1 MQEQPRNR
9 DWVKNAAIIFLVVIL
24 VLTFFSNTIMNRT
37 LPEVATQE
45 VTSGSIV
52 ARVRGT
58 GTVQANSNTQVKM
71 DRNRVIRSVL
81 VKVGQQVNAGDVLFT
96 LGEGASEDIDAA
108 EEKVQSL
115 QASYNK
121 MAATMPEFNYS
132 TDTRKIGILADK
144 LAEAQ
149 SALEKAEAKK
159 NASLNEQSLKN
170 LKIIQS
176 ELARATEAR
185 KEAERKYND
194 DIAQLEELKGWKN
207 KQDSIVPEMVEHE
220 LLDGDLISNSSGYS
234 DRSRIETQI
243 TRVKTQVA
251 DTTYT
256 IVFYNEDE
264 TALYSSVI
272 GENVVP
278 TYPYYKFLGWFDPEG
293 KPIAPAT
300 KDTTYT
306 AKYSDTPVTTYN
318 IIFYNDD
325 GAALQSSVLSY
336 NDVPTYNSGTP
347 TSSKDT
353 ATETYRFLGWVDPDG
368 NPIAP
373 ATKDTTYTAKYSDTP
388 VTTTTTTTTYTIL
401 FYNDD
406 GTALESL
413 TLNPNDVPVYSYGT
427 PTSSKDT
434 DTETYR
440 FVKWVDPDGN
450 PIAPATKDTTY
461 TATYSDTPVTKT
473 SDIIINTGSIV
484 VNTDTPVTTTTYTI
498 VFYNDDGT
506 ALETLTLAPNDVP
519 VYSYGT
525 PTSSKDTATETY
537 QFLRWVDPDGNPIA
551 PATKD
556 TTYTAQ
562 YSDTPETNAS
572 PDNNGLLGA
581 NMDSF
586 ADNMLDSQDSSGS
599 QDDIGALNTQSLEEE
614 LNLEEEPENLDEFN
628 SLLASYITE
637 GLEQEIVEKKSEVID
652 ANLNSETGSQT
663 VSGENEGLEDELYE
677 IKAQE
682 ESSPKT
688 DAYYFDLDTQYNETK
703 LYSIHSDWEKNPN
716 EWLTCL
722 EYCLKVYNECE
733 NKIFVLQT
741 SSVEEYEAALEAEI
755 KWSDLYDKYME
766 TITPEGAN
774 AKARYEAWRTA
785 KDNYDTAVEAYHDK
799 KSNNETTLA
808 GYNADLANLWQQI
821 TKAKEKLADL
831 LGGEEAQITAKV
843 SGTIQTLSAAPG
855 DTKKKDDVLATIEV
869 PDMGYMMSFSV
880 TNDQASRLRVGDTG
894 TVSNF
899 YWGDEITAT
908 LKSIGQKSANY
919 DVIIPSSSV
928 RTDANGTYVLKMES
942 KNSPLGNRYLARRV
956 PVEVLA
962 VDDTNS
968 AVSAD
973 LGYGDYV
980 ITSSSAPLKNGQ
992 MVRLATSS

>member
-81 VKVGQQVNAGDVLFT
+81 VKVGQQVKEGDVLFT

-108 EEKVQSL
+108 EEKLQSL

-132 TDTRKIGILADK
+132 TDTRKIGILGEK
-144 LAEAQ
+144 LAEAE
-149 SALEKAEAKK
+149 SAWK
-159 NASLNEQSLKN
+159 NAEEKKRRSVVTDDN
-170 LKIIQS
+170 LKIIQG
-176 ELARATEAR
+176 ELERAVAAREAAEENYNGDIQTLQKW
-185 KEAERKYND
+185 KE
-194 DIAQLEELKGWKN
+194 I
-207 KQDSIVPEMVEHE
+207 QDSIVPAMGSYGM
-220 LLDGDLISNSSGYS
+220 LDGDLISGSNSFS

-243 TRVKTQVA
+243 ERVESGETTK
-251 DTTYT
+251 TYT
-256 IVFYNEDE
+256 IFFYNNDKK
-264 TALYSSVI
+264 TALYTAFVNH
-272 GENVVP
+272 NVVP
-278 TYPYYKFLGWFDPEG
+278 TYAY
-293 KPIAPAT
+293 
-300 KDTTYT
+300 
-306 AKYSDTPVTTYN
+306 
-318 IIFYNDD
+318 
-325 GAALQSSVLSY
+325 
-336 NDVPTYNSGTP
+336 GTP
-347 TSSKDT
+347 TSVDDT
-353 ATETYRFLGWVDPDG
+353 ATKTYPFLRWVDSDG

-373 ATKDTTYTAKYSDTP
+373 ATEDTTYYAEYSK
-388 VTTTTTTTTYTIL
+388 
-401 FYNDD
+401 N
-406 GTALESL
+406 S
-413 TLNPNDVPVYSYGT
+413 VPVSTEESGGGT
-427 PTSSKDT
+427 SI
-434 DTETYR
+434 
-440 FVKWVDPDGN
+440 VVNAG
-450 PIAPATKDTTY
+450 
-461 TATYSDTPVTKT
+461 
-473 SDIIINTGSIV
+473 DIIINSGGENDGNGLGAGNPSG
-484 VNTDTPVTTTTYTI
+484 VNATPM
-498 VFYNDDGT
+498 
-506 ALETLTLAPNDVP
+506 
-519 VYSYGT
+519 
-525 PTSSKDTATETY
+525 TAT
-537 QFLRWVDPDGNPIA
+537 PM
-551 PATKD
+551 
-556 TTYTAQ
+556 TT
-562 YSDTPETNAS
+562 TPETTTPETTTPETTTPETTTPETTTPEIDSNQETNSIPGEITAS
-572 PDNNGLLGA
+572 A
-581 NMDSF
+581 I
-586 ADNMLDSQDSSGS
+586 SQNQLMSVN
-599 QDDIGALNTQSLEEE
+599 DDLVI
-614 LNLEEEPENLDEFN
+614 EPLTLDEAQDAT
-628 SLLASYITE
+628 LD
-637 GLEQEIVEKKSEVID
+637 EQ
-652 ANLNSETGSQT
+652 
-663 VSGENEGLEDELYE
+663 YE

-682 ESSPKT
+682 ETSPQT
-688 DAYYFDLDTQYNETK
+688 RETFTIPEK
-703 LYSIHSDWEKNPN
+703 LPPEYTAIRQPNHSDWSDHTDY
-716 EWLTCL
+716 WLDYLYYCL
-722 EYCLKVYNECE
+722 EEYNKCE
-733 NKIFVLQT
+733 NEIFRLQT
-741 SSVEEYEAALEAEI
+741 TSVEEYEAALAEEV
-755 KWSDLYDKYME
+755 KWSNLYDQYME
-766 TITPEGAN
+766 TLTPEGAN
-774 AKARYEAWRTA
+774 AKARYDAYVTA
-785 KDNYDTAVEAYHDK
+785 KDNYDTAVETYHDK
-799 KSNNETTLA
+799 KSANETTLA

-821 TKAKEKLADL
+821 TKAKEKLTDL

-843 SGTIQTLSAAPG
+843 SGTIQTLNAAPG

-908 LKSIGQKSANY
+908 LKSIQIDQKNPATNKLLTFDLSGNVTAGSELTVSVGQKSANY